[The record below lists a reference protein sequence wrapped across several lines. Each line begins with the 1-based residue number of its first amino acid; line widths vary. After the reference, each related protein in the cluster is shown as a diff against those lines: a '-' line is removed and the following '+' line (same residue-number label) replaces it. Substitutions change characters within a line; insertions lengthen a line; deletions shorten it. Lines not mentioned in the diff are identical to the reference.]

1 MQRVVLICQFVFSEV
16 SLDLPHASSQKT
28 ETLAHLAG
36 PLRLHAPSMN
46 REHPL
51 ILPGGHQIRAELLK
65 DADVKDSSFTRL
77 ASLATLRHQSSKS
90 PFCYL
95 MPPYL
100 HLMLCTTCP
109 YHGQVNT
116 PFKAKNHLL
125 SMSHRTD
132 RAKHSLPGCTC
143 SAAPPFRF
151 FLHHVA
157 QSD

>member
-1 MQRVVLICQFVFSEV
+1 
-16 SLDLPHASSQKT
+16 
-28 ETLAHLAG
+28 
-36 PLRLHAPSMN
+36 
-46 REHPL
+46 
-51 ILPGGHQIRAELLK
+51 
-65 DADVKDSSFTRL
+65 VKDSSFTRL
-77 ASLATLRHQSSKS
+77 AHLATLRHQSSKS

-100 HLMLCTTCP
+100 HLMLRTTCP

-132 RAKHSLPGCTC
+132 RAKHSLPGCTY

-151 FLHHVA
+151 FLNHVA
-157 QSD
+157 QSDLVAEDHSFRANQAVIKHHKFTAKPSPV